1 MTQLF
6 SLIGRVAVI
15 NGDSGAIGAAI
26 ARGYAE
32 AGADLALTYNSNVS
46 ATEALAEELR
56 KLGVQVI
63 VDQVNVQSEQ
73 ALRDHAGKV
82 QVRFG
87 STDILV
93 NCAGGNIKA
102 AMTGG
107 DRRFFDLEAQA
118 ISDTLNLNV
127 KNMQPLS
134 SRVQYFF
141 F

>member
-15 NGDSGAIGAAI
+15 NGASGAIGAAI

-56 KLGVQVI
+56 NLGVKVI

-73 ALRDHAGKV
+73 ALRDHAAKV
-82 QVRFG
+82 QVHFG
-87 STDILV
+87 STRWMM
-93 NCAGGNIKA
+93 A
-102 AMTGG
+102 AP
-107 DRRFFDLEAQA
+107 
-118 ISDTLNLNV
+118 
-127 KNMQPLS
+127 K
-134 SRVQYFF
+134 
-141 F
+141 